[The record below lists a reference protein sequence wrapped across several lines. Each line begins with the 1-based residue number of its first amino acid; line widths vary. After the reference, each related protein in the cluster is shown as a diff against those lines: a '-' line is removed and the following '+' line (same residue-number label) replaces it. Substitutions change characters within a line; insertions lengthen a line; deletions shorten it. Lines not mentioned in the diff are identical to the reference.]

1 MSTTITTRWKTIAT
15 VGYRGCVNSH
25 DSNPCAHGAV
35 CHLEARRNA
44 YGELL
49 GREVNSNGR
58 HQETGKAFSLTAER
72 LAEWQRI
79 NKSSR

>member
-1 MSTTITTRWKTIAT
+1 MTTTITSTWQTIAT
-15 VGYRGCVNSH
+15 VGFSGCVNAH

-44 YGELL
+44 RGELL

-58 HQETGKAFSLTAER
+58 HQETGKAFPLTAAR
-72 LAEWQRI
+72 LQQWQSIR
-79 NKSSR
+79 